1 MVIVNDISKQ
11 MQLKKAEAI
20 NEYKDNLLATVT
32 HDLKTPL
39 NSMMAMLESTKLMNN
54 IEDIKKINQL
64 IMKNA

>member
-1 MVIVNDISKQ
+1 